1 MGAEKKYFIVSIIY
15 SLVSKGFINC
25 LGRRNLN
32 LWIEQ
37 VVTRGKLKEEER
49 FVFMDI
55 LVFESVFYKWYIKRL
70 LIFEIVLRLHQVHM
84 RGDMVLHIFHISGTR
99 MI

>member
-1 MGAEKKYFIVSIIY
+1 MFWEGD
-15 SLVSKGFINC
+15 
-25 LGRRNLN
+25 NLN
-32 LWIEQ
+32 PQIEKSMEIGELQ
-37 VVTRGKLKEEER
+37 DMEL
-49 FVFMDI
+49 FVFTNNM
-55 LVFESVFYKWYIKRL
+55 VFESVFYKWYIKIL